1 MATGRK
7 QPQRGGIGAR
17 GVVAAA
23 VALWGVGCGGGGGGG
38 GEAGNPP
45 SPFDQARI
53 DVVQLSGDC
62 TDKTWDC
69 LYAGGV
75 FIDNEAEV
83 TIFWHE
89 RAPSAQPGWHVATHL
104 PGGTR
109 MRSRAYVSADIGAD
123 LQPLALGPRRFA
135 AVQRDKPNWT
145 SALVDL
151 SDPSAPT
158 VSARVPTPITG
169 HADLMNSMDGT
180 LAVETYLPG
189 GSFSLGG
196 AATALGIK
204 AEVPPGYELPGW
216 RAFAPASGVTPS
228 VWWAFNS
235 ALTQAPREWNVYLA
249 RVALEDGSA
258 TSVRRVGGQT
268 RLVNA
273 QLDCTNRGEDF
284 VHIREYGSH
293 AQVAVGWGSVNA
305 ADTGCDAVVDGE
317 VLNDSTAKVLAGP
330 LMAGNAAGLLVV
342 WSENDLGDAPA
353 PGRRIVWRHLDAS
366 TGQWTAPARLSSQ
379 PIVRLQARA
388 TGPGGT
394 LAIAW
399 QGCESEWVG
408 SCTEYV
414 SKYVGG
420 HWSTAQYLASG
431 KTVGWPLLAINAN
444 GQAVVAWSD
453 LYDARCDDSPRRI
466 CPRTSAY
473 RL

>member
-1 MATGRK
+1 MAAGRK
-7 QPQRGGIGAR
+7 QRQRSRVGAR
-17 GVVAAA
+17 RAMAAA
-23 VALWGVGCGGGGGGG
+23 AAALWVAGCGGGGDGGG
-38 GEAGNPP
+38 AANAP
-45 SPFDQARI
+45 SVFDQARI

-75 FIDNEAEV
+75 FIDNDAEV
-83 TIFWHE
+83 TVFWHE
-89 RAPSAQPGWHVATHL
+89 RAPGAQPGWHVATHR
-104 PGGTR
+104 PGETR
-109 MRSRAYVSADIGAD
+109 MRSRAYVSPDIGAD
-123 LQPLALGPRRFA
+123 LQPLALGSRRFA
-135 AVQRDKPNWT
+135 AVQRDRPNWT

-180 LAVETYLPG
+180 LAVATHLPG

-196 AATALGIK
+196 TATALGVK

-216 RAFAPASGVTPS
+216 RAFAPATGVSPS
-228 VWWAFNS
+228 VWWAFSS

-258 TSVRRVGGQT
+258 TSVLRVGSQT
-268 RLVNA
+268 RLVNTP
-273 QLDCTNRGEDF
+273 LDCTNSGQDS
-284 VHIREYGSH
+284 VQIREYGSH

-305 ADTGCDAVVDGE
+305 SDTGCDAVVDGE
-317 VLNDSTAKVLAGP
+317 VLNDSSAKVLAGP
-330 LMAGNAAGLLVV
+330 VMAGNAAGLLVV
-342 WSENDLGDAPA
+342 WSENDLGDAPV

-366 TGQWTAPARLSSQ
+366 TGQWTAPALLASQ
-379 PIVRLQARA
+379 PVVRLQARA

-399 QGCESEWVG
+399 QGCNFG

-420 HWSTAQYLASG
+420 QWSTAQYLATG
-431 KTVGWPLLAINAN
+431 KTVVWPLVAINAN
-444 GQAVVAWSD
+444 GQAVVVWTD
-453 LYDARCDDSPRRI
+453 LYDARCSDSPRSI
-466 CPRTSAY
+466 CPRTSAF
-473 RL
+473 RM